1 LPRIRLARPGDEL
14 HSEANSKLGR
24 VTAVL
29 LTCAGQRVDIVT
41 AFRQA
46 GAETIAVDINPLA
59 PALYH
64 ADHRVLVP
72 PFDSEEYVPRLADLV
87 QEHGIGLV
95 LPLTDLDMTI
105 LAGRRNELGAAV
117 LLPAVDV
124 VERANDKYATHLFL
138 EQHGIGSPG
147 AWLPEELPHD
157 LPFPLVVKPRWG
169 FGSRN
174 IFIASDG
181 AELDFHLARTP
192 VASFVERV
200 CQGEEFSIDVFCD
213 FEGRCLNSIPRTMIE
228 SKGGESIKG
237 MTIRD
242 GELIDLGRRV
252 AETMELQGPA
262 TIQCFRTA
270 PGRHEVTDVN
280 LRFGGAFP
288 LPLAAGGEYPSLALA
303 LARGEQPE
311 ARVGSFREGVVM
323 TRFFSGIC
331 LVAEEDGTLE
341 ILGEEVSPGR

>member
-1 LPRIRLARPGDEL
+1 
-14 HSEANSKLGR
+14 

-46 GAETIAVDINPLA
+46 GAETIAVDVNPLA

-64 ADHRVLVP
+64 ADHHVIVP
-72 PFDSEEYVPRLADLV
+72 PYGSEDYVPRLAELV
-87 QEHGIGLV
+87 QAHEIGLV
-95 LPLTDLDMTI
+95 VPLTDLDMNV
-105 LAGRRNELGAAV
+105 LAERRQELGATV
-117 LLPAVDV
+117 LLPALEV

-138 EQHGIGSPG
+138 EQRGIGSPES
-147 AWLPEELPHD
+147 WLPEELPD
-157 LPFPLVVKPRWG
+157 DPPFPLLVKPRWG

-174 IFIASDG
+174 IFVASDRV
-181 AELDFHLARTP
+181 ELDFHLARTP

-213 FEGRCLNSIPRTMIE
+213 LQGRCLNAIPRTMIE

-242 GELIDLGRRV
+242 EELIELGRQV
-252 AETMELQGPA
+252 AEAMAVQGPA

-270 PGRHEVTDVN
+270 TGRHEVTDLN

-288 LPLAAGGEYPSLALA
+288 LPQAAGGAYPALALA

-311 ARVGSFREGVVM
+311 PSVGSFREGVMM
-323 TRFFSGIC
+323 TRFFSGMC
-331 LVAEEDGTLE
+331 LVEDEDGTLE
-341 ILGEEVSPGR
+341 PLREEVSPGR